1 MDLNSESCKKTGAL
15 AFVASVS
22 VDAMRGGS
30 LNKVAERF
38 WWSWQIRQAAPLL
51 DLDEVPLVLSELT
64 SAEAD
69 SLTIKSWAEL
79 RSD

>member
-1 MDLNSESCKKTGAL
+1 VT
-15 AFVASVS
+15 FVASVS
-22 VDAMRGGS
+22 VDPMRGGS

-51 DLDEVPLVLSELT
+51 DLDEVPPVLSELT
-64 SAEAD
+64 WAD
-69 SLTIKSWAEL
+69 SLTIESWAGL